1 MEQVQNDP
9 TAPGRSHRRAE
20 GRPGRPGAW
29 FAVLAALAVGVAP
42 VLATVTPVPAAAAP
56 SAHLGNIGLA
66 WQQVLPDGGA
76 PIAQS
81 SPNVATLDG
90 GGPSVVVGDRAGG
103 VYAFHL
109 TNGSGVGGWP
119 ARVGAPVDS
128 TPSASPDG
136 SGTDFVYVGTGNAAR
151 PTSGGYVGLSNT
163 GAQIWYRPATDP
175 NANYGVQAS
184 LAVGPLEG
192 VQSVVA
198 PSLGQNAYAL
208 DAGNGAT
215 LPGWPF
221 FTADSGFTT
230 PSLADLY
237 GNGQTEVV
245 QGGDSTAGNAL
256 GQQYGNGGHL
266 RVLGA
271 GGNLLCHLDTNQT
284 VDSSTAV
291 GNFLGGAATG
301 IAFGTGSFYPGAPD
315 TNKLFAA
322 DSHCNVVWR
331 TDLGGNTISSPAI
344 GDILGNASE
353 QVVEG
358 VDTGSGGLVW
368 ALNGS
373 SGNALPGWPVS
384 TPGRVIGGVVL
395 ADLTGGG
402 YNDVLVPTTSGLE
415 IYDGKSA
422 QHVATLGAGAV
433 ALQNSPLVTIDPGG
447 AVGITIAG
455 YGAGNEG
462 IVQHYVVAGS
472 AGHTL
477 GLRSWPMFHH
487 DPQLTGWLATG
498 GPGHLN
504 SPIVGMASTPSG
516 KGYWNVAADG
526 GIFAFGNAGFHGSMG
541 GQPLVRPVV
550 GMSATSDGGGY
561 WEVASDG
568 GLFAFGDA
576 GFHGSMG
583 GRPLSKPVVGL
594 AVTPS
599 GRGYWEVASD
609 GGIFAFGD
617 AGFYGSTGALAL
629 NKPVVAM
636 TPTPDGRGY
645 WEVASDGGIF
655 AFGDAGFHGSMGGQQ
670 LNRPIVAMAANGS
683 QGYWL
688 VAADGGV
695 FSFGSAPY
703 WGSTGNLSL
712 VQPIVGMAPAVRGGG
727 YWMVAA
733 DGGLFAFGSAGFYGS
748 IPQALA
754 PPAGPD

>member
-1 MEQVQNDP
+1 MDQVRDDATP
-9 TAPGRSHRRAE
+9 DGRTAVCE
-20 GRPGRPGAW
+20 GRPRKGAG
-29 FAVLAALAVGVAP
+29 ARIAALAALLVGLAP
-42 VLATVTPVPAAAAP
+42 MVLTATPERADASPAP
-56 SAHLGNIGLA
+56 RLGNVTLA
-66 WQQVLPDGGA
+66 WQQVLPDAGG

-81 SPNVATLDG
+81 SPNEANLDG
-90 GGPSVVVGDRAGG
+90 GGPSVVVGDRAGS

-109 TNGSGVGGWP
+109 ANGSGVGGWP

-128 TPSASPDG
+128 TPSVSPTG
-136 SGTDFVYVGTGNAAR
+136 SGTDSVYVGTGNAAH
-151 PTSGGYVGLSNT
+151 PTTGGYVGLSST
-163 GAQIWYRPATDP
+163 GAQLWSRPAADP
-175 NANYGVQAS
+175 NGNYGVQAS
-184 LAVGPLEG
+184 LAVGPLQG

-198 PSLGQNAYAL
+198 PSLGQNAFAL
-208 DAGNGAT
+208 NAGNGAT

-230 PSLADLY
+230 PSLADIY

-245 QGGDSTAGNAL
+245 QGGDSTAGNAY
-256 GQQYGNGGHL
+256 GQQYSNGGHL

-271 GGNLLCHLDTNQT
+271 GGNLICHMDTNQT

-291 GNFLGGAATG
+291 GNFLGGGGAG

-344 GDILGNASE
+344 GDILGNANE
-353 QVVEG
+353 QIVEG
-358 VDTGSGGLVW
+358 VDNGTGGLVW

-373 SGNALPGWPVS
+373 NGAALPGWPVS
-384 TPGRVIGGVVL
+384 TSGRVIGGVVL

-415 IYDGKSA
+415 IFDGKSA
-422 QHVATLGAGAV
+422 QHVATLGSGTI

-455 YGAGNEG
+455 YGSGNEG

-472 AGHTL
+472 SGHTL

-487 DPQLTGWLATG
+487 DPQLTGWLATAAQ
-498 GPGHLN
+498 GHLN
-504 SPIVGMASTPSG
+504 SPIVGMASTPDGS
-516 KGYWNVAADG
+516 GYWNVAADG
-526 GIFAFGNAGFHGSMG
+526 GLFAFGNAGFHGSMG
-541 GQPLVRPVV
+541 GQPLARPVV
-550 GMSATSDGGGY
+550 GMSATRTGGGY
-561 WEVASDG
+561 WLVAADG
-568 GLFAFGDA
+568 GIFTFGNA
-576 GFHGSMG
+576 GFYGSMG
-583 GRPLSKPVVGL
+583 GQPLARPVVGL
-594 AVTPS
+594 AVTPT
-599 GRGYWEVASD
+599 GHGYWEVASD

-617 AGFYGSTGALAL
+617 AGFYGSTGALPL
-629 NKPVVAM
+629 NQPVVSM
-636 TPTPDGRGY
+636 TPTPTGRGY
-645 WEVASDGGIF
+645 WLVAADGGIF
-655 AFGDAGFHGSMGGQQ
+655 TFGDAGFYGSMGGQR
-670 LNRPIVAMAANGS
+670 LNRPIVSMSANGS

-695 FSFGSAPY
+695 FSFGSAPF

-712 VQPIVGMAPAVRGGG
+712 VLPVVGMAPAARGGG

-733 DGGLFAFGSAGFYGS
+733 DGGLFAFGSAGFFGS
-748 IPQALA
+748 IPAILA
-754 PPAGPD
+754 PPVGPD